1 MQPLGEIGTDMSMI
15 RKLSP
20 TGLGVAVM
28 LLGMLLF
35 ALNDAMGK
43 WLVAT
48 YSQGQVILIRS
59 AAALIILVPI
69 VWRAGLSGL
78 VRIER
83 PGLQF
88 ARVFFSTAELF
99 CFYFAVAALPLADVM
114 TYWLAAPIYVAAL
127 SPFLLG
133 EKVGWRRWTAIA
145 IGFVGVLIALKP
157 SSASLTS
164 AALFSIL
171 GSAAFAFMMLS
182 GRQLRNTPD
191 TVLAFWQIIGAALAG
206 IVAVYLTPSGWLPV
220 QSGFDLAFLGL
231 LGVVAMT
238 AHVLVN
244 RALKLAD
251 AATVAPLQYT
261 LLLWAV
267 IFGWL
272 FFGDVPQTSI
282 VVGAGLIV
290 LSGLYIFFRENTLK
304 RRRETAEGLA
314 AEQV

>member
-1 MQPLGEIGTDMSMI
+1 MSII

-206 IVAVYLTPSGWLPV
+206 IVAVFLTPSGWLPV

-272 FFGDVPQTSI
+272 FFNDVPQTSI

>member
-1 MQPLGEIGTDMSMI
+1 MSMI

-206 IVAVYLTPSGWLPV
+206 IVAVFITPSGWLPV
-220 QSGFDLAFLGL
+220 QSSFDLAFLGL

-244 RALKLAD
+244 LALKLAD

-304 RRRETAEGLA
+304 RRRETAEDLA

>member
-1 MQPLGEIGTDMSMI
+1 MPNFI
-15 RKLSP
+15 RQLSP

-43 WLVAT
+43 WLVST
-48 YSQGQVILIRS
+48 YSLGQVILIRS
-59 AAALIILVPI
+59 AAALIVLVPI
-69 VWRAGLSGL
+69 LWRANISSVLR
-78 VRIER
+78 VER
-83 PGLQF
+83 PMLQ
-88 ARVFFSTAELF
+88 ASRAMFSTAELF
-99 CFYFAVAALPLADVM
+99 CFYFAVKALPLADVM

-157 SSASLTS
+157 SSASLTP

-206 IVAVYLTPSGWLPV
+206 IVAIAVTPDGWVPLK
-220 QSGFDLAFLGL
+220 SGFDLSLLAL
-231 LGVVAMT
+231 LGIVAMA
-238 AHVLVN
+238 AHMLVN

-267 IFGWL
+267 VFGWL
-272 FFGDVPQTSI
+272 MFGDIPQPSI
-282 VVGAGLIV
+282 VIGAGLIV
-290 LSGLYIFFRENTLK
+290 LSGLYIFFRENALK
-304 RRRETAEGLA
+304 RRLATAENAPL
-314 AEQV
+314 EDVV

>member
-1 MQPLGEIGTDMSMI
+1 MPNFI
-15 RKLSP
+15 RQLSP

-43 WLVAT
+43 WLVST
-48 YSQGQVILIRS
+48 YSLGQVVLVRSVAAIIVLTPIL
-59 AAALIILVPI
+59 
-69 VWRAGLSGL
+69 WRAGWSNV
-78 VRIER
+78 VRVVR
-83 PGLQF
+83 PGLQA
-88 ARVFFSTAELF
+88 ARVFFSTSELF
-99 CFYFAVAALPLADVM
+99 CFYFAVKALPLADVM

-191 TVLAFWQIIGAALAG
+191 TVLAFWQIVGAALAG
-206 IVAVYLTPSGWLPV
+206 IVAIAVTPSGWVPL
-220 QSGFDLAFLGL
+220 QSGFDLSLLAL
-231 LGVVAMT
+231 LGIVAMT

-267 IFGWL
+267 VFGWL
-272 FFGDVPQTSI
+272 IFGDVPQSSI
-282 VVGAGLIV
+282 VIGAGLIV
-290 LSGLYIFFRENTLK
+290 LAGLYIFFRENTLK
-304 RRRETAEGLA
+304 RRQAKSANPPLDDL
-314 AEQV
+314 V